1 MRFGWLEFLPGWLES
16 LLGWLKSLSGWLG
29 FFGPLGLWV
38 LFPWSRRSL
47 RPMAANTNTAVK
59 TTDIGANT
67 NNDSTQ
73 TTNDSTNSQTK
84 LSIIG
89 FIGPVALPILGA
101 LCALL
106 PLVSLFLA
114 CVFPGLLLGLS
125 SALSG
130 PFCVL
135 SGRSW
140 DSPRLSWALG
150 PGPYQHQLRVQTKNM
165 QCHSKGLRP
174 PTIRNNLQINNY

>member
-73 TTNDSTNSQTK
+73 TTHDSTNSQTK
-84 LSIIG
+84 MKYHWVHWSSRPPYPGRSLRPSALGITVPG
-89 FIGPVALPILGA
+89 LCLPWAFAGPLQCSLW
-101 LCALL
+101 ALL
-106 PLVSLFLA
+106 CPLWAFLG
-114 CVFPGLLLGLS
+114 FSSPLLG
-125 SALSG
+125 
-130 PFCVL
+130 P
-135 SGRSW
+135 W
-140 DSPRLSWALG
+140 SWALSASVACSDQKHAM
-150 PGPYQHQLRVQTKNM
+150 PLE
-165 QCHSKGLRP
+165 RP
-174 PTIRNNLQINNY
+174 SSSDDQKQPPN